1 MSDLLTA
8 WPQHNHLGRD
18 SALLGAS
25 WTTAAPFLAPT
36 PPSPRGASASSA
48 GAEAHTAGPSGT
60 LLGLYATGSY
70 LSPPP
75 TSLPD
80 SSPAMP
86 RKPLL
91 LLMTSLV
98 LRKRRHGAEKNQ
110 YYSEYNL
117 HSDRRLYDLRQDA
130 FFTYPLPTGNLGGF
144 TKPTA
149 AEQTHICEMNKEE
162 NSTLEEAGLLHFKT
176 TH

>member
-1 MSDLLTA
+1 
-8 WPQHNHLGRD
+8 
-18 SALLGAS
+18 
-25 WTTAAPFLAPT
+25 
-36 PPSPRGASASSA
+36 
-48 GAEAHTAGPSGT
+48 
-60 LLGLYATGSY
+60 
-70 LSPPP
+70 
-75 TSLPD
+75 
-80 SSPAMP
+80 MP

-91 LLMTSLV
+91 LLIISLV
-98 LRKRRHGAEKNQ
+98 LRKQRHGAEKNQ

-130 FFTYPLPTGNLGGF
+130 FFTYPLPAGNLGGF

-162 NSTLEEAGLLHFKT
+162 NSILEEAGLLHFKT